1 MSTRSGDLDPG
12 VAWYLARTE
21 GLDAQ
26 GFNRLV
32 NAQSGLLGISETS
45 ADMSDLLAR
54 EAQDVRAREAV
65 DLFCYQ
71 TRKYIGAFAT
81 ALAGLDTLVFAGGIG
96 EHAAP
101 VRARICEGLEFLGV
115 RLDAQRNAAAAPVI
129 SHDASAVTV
138 RVIATDEEQ
147 IMAQMACRLLTPVR

>member
-1 MSTRSGDLDPG
+1 
-12 VAWYLARTE
+12 
-21 GLDAQ
+21 
-26 GFNRLV
+26 
-32 NAQSGLLGISETS
+32 
-45 ADMSDLLAR
+45 MSDLLAR